1 VEAVTMT
8 SSEPAYLTRE
18 EAAQRARVSVKTI
31 DRAVASGAL
40 QAGGTYRVT
49 RIKPE
54 WVDEWLAKPRPA
66 RKRRRP

>member
-1 VEAVTMT
+1 
-8 SSEPAYLTRE
+8 
-18 EAAQRARVSVKTI
+18 VSVQTI

-40 QAGGTYRVT
+40 QAGGTYRIT